1 MTGSIIVVLL
11 FLAAVALLGVIGTV
25 VVVVRDGRGRVP
37 AERSERPWM
46 AGNLPSVPYS
56 VWRF

>member
-1 MTGSIIVVLL
+1 MTGSIVVVLL
-11 FLAAVALLGVIGTV
+11 FFAAVSVLAIIGTLV
-25 VVVVRDGRGRVP
+25 LVWRDGRGRIPLEPSV
-37 AERSERPWM
+37 RPWM